1 MRRAVGAVTGA
12 SSLFVCTPGVRCSRP
27 APVAV
32 RAAARVERRV
42 TYTES
47 IQPLASKAFVS
58 ALFHPHF
65 SLSVRVR
72 EIRRR
77 HPLWRTGAQAGA
89 GRRTHGHGKAR
100 TFYTD
105 ARGRAGRGRARAR

>member
-89 GRRTHGHGKAR
+89 
-100 TFYTD
+100 
-105 ARGRAGRGRARAR
+105 

>member
-77 HPLWRTGAQAGA
+77 HPLAHRRSG
-89 GRRTHGHGKAR
+89 GRRTR
-100 TFYTD
+100 TVTVLH
-105 ARGRAGRGRARAR
+105 GRARPRGTGTRARAIT